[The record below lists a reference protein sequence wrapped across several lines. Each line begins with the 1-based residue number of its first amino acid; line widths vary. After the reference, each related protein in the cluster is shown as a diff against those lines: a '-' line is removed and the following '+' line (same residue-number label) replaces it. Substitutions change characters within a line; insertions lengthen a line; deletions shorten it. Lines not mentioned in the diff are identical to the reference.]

1 MSARRLWPAVAAALG
16 LGSAA
21 LAASPPSP
29 DRIAADIQVQGA
41 EAVVQRLFKHGDYD
55 RVLGRIDSGASDW
68 VALAPK
74 LAPGTD
80 AGTAEALPIALA
92 FALPKNPAAVLAVL
106 DPQSEILA
114 PDSVCGVPFI
124 EDTVKDIPGYIKRAR
139 AAVSKVADPGLQA
152 MKTACLAALKPQP

>member
-1 MSARRLWPAVAAALG
+1 VRTIRPGLAIVAALSLG
-16 LGSAA
+16 GAA
-21 LAASPPSP
+21 TAASPLSP
-29 DRIAADIQVQGA
+29 DRIAAEIQAQGA

-55 RVLGRIDSGASDW
+55 RVLAKIDTGAASW

-106 DPQSEILA
+106 DPQNEILA

-139 AAVSKVADPGLQA
+139 AMVSKVADPGLQA
-152 MKTACLAALKPQP
+152 MKAACLAALKQQP